1 MKYKQ
6 RNERHRIVVHFRDGR
21 LLKGCTYDFIPA
33 NETFHLTSEKETDKG
48 RVYEI
53 NCADLKAIFFVKT
66 LRGDKKYAE
75 RKRFEEVEGA
85 GSRGLKIRVEFP
97 DGEIIRGTSYDYS
110 DKFKGFFIIPV
121 DPKGNNEK
129 VYVITDAAQDVKIG
143 DLADG

>member
-1 MKYKQ
+1 
-6 RNERHRIVVHFRDGR
+6 
-21 LLKGCTYDFIPA
+21 
-33 NETFHLTSEKETDKG
+33 
-48 RVYEI
+48 VYAI
-53 NCADLKAIFFVKT
+53 SCADLKAIFFVKT
-66 LRGDKKYAE
+66 LEGDRKYVE
-75 RKRFEEVEGA
+75 RKRFEDVDGA

-129 VYVITDAAQDVKIG
+129 VYVITDAVQGVKTG